1 MRETINEEVGVI
13 MVYSARKR
21 QALPHLISWQNR
33 EYKVKEVSYHHKV
46 FEGKV
51 LNHIFEL
58 TDTDKTLWFRLKLNT
73 DNLHW
78 VLEAVHDGRA
88 N

>member
-1 MRETINEEVGVI
+1 MRETINQEVSVV

-21 QALPHLISWQNR
+21 VALPHLISWQNR
-33 EYKVKEVSYHHKV
+33 EYKVSEVSYCHKV
-46 FEGKV
+46 YEGKV

-58 TDTDKTLWFRLKLNT
+58 TDTQKTLWFRLKLNT

-78 VLEAVHDGRA
+78 ILEAIHDGSP